1 MNAFLNQ
8 YSYLGLVLSIGAY
21 CFGEWLK
28 KKTKAA
34 WCNSLLIACVAVIVF
49 LLFTGLD
56 YEIYKNSTRILTD
69 LLTPA
74 TVCLAV
80 PLYRQFQLLRHNAAA
95 ILMGVI
101 SGIVATFACVL
112 AFSALFAL
120 NHTQYVTMLPK
131 SVTTAIGMALS
142 EEMGGIVSVTVASI
156 LITGILGNLT
166 APLLLKLFRIHHP
179 IAKGIAIGSS
189 CHVIGTARALEMGEV
204 EGAMS
209 GLATV
214 VSGLLT
220 AFLVPFMASLL

>member
-1 MNAFLNQ
+1 MKELLSQ

-28 KKTKAA
+28 KRTKAA
-34 WCNSLLIACVAVIVF
+34 WCNSLLIACILVVVF
-49 LLFTGLD
+49 LLAAGMD
-56 YEIYKNSTRILTD
+56 YEVYQKGTGILTQ

-80 PLYRQFQLLRHNAAA
+80 PLYRQFRLLRGNALAIAA
-95 ILMGVI
+95 GIL
-101 SGIVATFACVL
+101 SGIAATFACVL
-112 AFSALFAL
+112 ALGALFAL
-120 NHTQYVTMLPK
+120 DHTQYVTLLPK

-142 EEMGGIVSVTVASI
+142 EEMGGLVSVTVAAI
-156 LITGILGNLT
+156 LITGILGDLT
-166 APLLLKLFRIHHP
+166 APWVLKLLRIRHP
-179 IAKGIAIGSS
+179 IAKGVAIGASS
-189 CHVIGTARALEMGEV
+189 HVIGTTRAFELGEL

-220 AFLVPFMASLL
+220 VFLIPAVSGIF

>member
-1 MNAFLNQ
+1 MSTFLNQ
-8 YSYLGLVLSIGAY
+8 SAYLGLILSIGAY

-28 KKTKAA
+28 KKTKIS
-34 WCNSLLIACVAVIVF
+34 WCNSLLIACVIVAVF
-49 LLFTGLD
+49 LLATGLD
-56 YEIYKNSTRILTD
+56 YGVYKNSTRILTD

-80 PLYRQFQLLRHNAAA
+80 PLYRQFRILKQNTLA
-95 ILMGVI
+95 ILLGVAA
-101 SGIVATFACVL
+101 GIGATFACVL
-112 AFSALFAL
+112 AFSVFFAL

-166 APLLLKLFRIHHP
+166 APLLLKLFRIRHP

-189 CHVIGTARALEMGEV
+189 SHVIGTTRALEMGEV